1 MNRRPHRVVRKIKAQ
16 SLEERICMSKAIVA
30 ACCGTFF
37 FAAALNGAHG
47 QDNAASST
55 NGPLEATVTLHLDQ
69 AKTRIA
75 PEIYGQFAEHLGHC
89 IYGGIWV
96 GKDSPIPNTRGIR
109 NDMVAAL
116 KNIHV
121 PVVRWPGGC
130 FADEYHWKDGI
141 GPREQRPKMINTHW
155 GGVVESNA
163 FGTHEFMD
171 FCEQVGAQPYICG
184 NLGSGSVEEMMQWVE
199 YMTSDAKSPIADLRR
214 QNGRDKPWKL
224 KYFAVGNESWGCG
237 GNMTPEYYA
246 NEFRRYNT
254 FIKNYGS
261 NKIYRVAGG
270 PNSDDYNWMEV
281 LMKNAGKY
289 MQGISLH
296 YYTLPTGNWNGSKG
310 SSTNFDEA
318 AYHATVFNA
327 LKMENLISK
336 QSEIMDQYDPQKK
349 IGLVVDE
356 WGNWYD
362 VEPGSNPG
370 FLYQQN
376 TLRDALTA
384 AVNLDLFQ
392 AHADRISMTNIAQM
406 INVLQAMIL
415 TDNEKMVLTPTYH
428 IFDLYQVHQGA
439 LLIPLEVKSPDYELN
454 GKTVPSLHAS
464 ASRNAEGKIHL
475 SLVNLDAN
483 RPAHVSIAVPSGSS
497 LGNSRILTGPE
508 LNAHNTFDHP
518 DAVKPAS
525 FDGAKLTGETLTAD
539 LPSKSVVV
547 LELH

>member
-1 MNRRPHRVVRKIKAQ
+1 MSMSGFARCCGFVLALLAAAANAQTTPAQ
-16 SLEERICMSKAIVA
+16 SS
-30 ACCGTFF
+30 
-37 FAAALNGAHG
+37 
-47 QDNAASST
+47 D
-55 NGPLEATVTLHLDQ
+55 GPIEATVTLQLDQ

-96 GKDSPIPNTRGIR
+96 GEDSPIPNTRGIR
-109 NDMVAAL
+109 NDVVAAL
-116 KNIHV
+116 RELHV
-121 PVVRWPGGC
+121 PVIRWPGGC
-130 FADEYHWKDGI
+130 FADEYHWEDGV
-141 GPREQRPKMINTHW
+141 GPAEQRPKMINTHW
-155 GGVVESNA
+155 GGVVETNA

-199 YMTSDAKSPIADLRR
+199 YMTSDADSPMANLRR
-214 QNGRDKPWKL
+214 RNGREQPWKL

-254 FIKNYGS
+254 FIKNYGA

-270 PNSDDYNWMEV
+270 PNSDDYHWMEV
-281 LMKNAGKY
+281 LMKDAGKF

-310 SSTNFDEA
+310 SATQFDEG
-318 AYHATVFNA
+318 AYHSTLVNA
-327 LKMENLISK
+327 LKIETMIAKHSA
-336 QSEIMDQYDPQKK
+336 IMDQYDPQKK

-362 VEPGSNPG
+362 AEPNSNPA
-370 FLYQQN
+370 FLFQQN

-392 AHADRISMTNIAQM
+392 AHADRISMANIAQM

-415 TDNEKMVLTPTYH
+415 TDGEKMVLTPTYH
-428 IFDLYQVHQGA
+428 LFEMYKVHQGA
-439 LLIPLEVKSPDYELN
+439 TLIPIDVKAPKYELN
-454 GKTVPSLHAS
+454 GKSVPSVNAT
-464 ASRNAEGKIHL
+464 ASRDAAGKIHL

-483 RPAHVSIAVPSGSS
+483 RPAQISVSVPSGSS
-497 LGNSRILTGPE
+497 VVGARILTAPA
-508 LNAHNTFDHP
+508 LNAHNTFDQP
-518 DAVKPAS
+518 DAVKPVAFDRAS
-525 FDGAKLTGETLTAD
+525 VQGETLTAN

-547 LELH
+547 IELQ